1 MGKII
6 AIGGGELRE
15 RTTLQIDEYIAS
27 LAKARAGDRRAN
39 AYWHNWNI
47 DGLLPLCRSILS
59 DAASDRMQSL
69 CGQHNPGGRKY
80 PPAALPVWNV
90 PAQ

>member
-27 LAKARAGDRRAN
+27 GLYKGKAGC
-39 AYWHNWNI
+39 YGI
-47 DGLLPLCRSILS
+47 QDGYPLVKRYDGSLSNVIGLPEEKVFPILKELL
-59 DAASDRMQSL
+59 
-69 CGQHNPGGRKY
+69 K
-80 PPAALPVWNV
+80 
-90 PAQ
+90 